1 MEVRLTEEE
10 KEVLKWILEEIV
22 IKDRTGAIG
31 IMHGA
36 DRFVSMSF
44 TMRKPSRIVLNS
56 VYRKFGL
63 ANGIKEI

>member
-22 IKDRTGAIG
+22 IKDRTGSIG

-44 TMRKPSRIVLNS
+44 TMRKPTRIVLNS
-56 VYRKFGL
+56 VYRKLGL